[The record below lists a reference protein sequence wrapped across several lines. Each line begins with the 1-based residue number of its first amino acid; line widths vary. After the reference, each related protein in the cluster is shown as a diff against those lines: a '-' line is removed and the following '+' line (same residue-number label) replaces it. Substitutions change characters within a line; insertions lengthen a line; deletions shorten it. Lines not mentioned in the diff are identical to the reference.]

1 MKFSF
6 KKLLLCV
13 SVFALVLAFAGLSFS
28 AEGEKPVK
36 LGLLSKLNMT
46 QSDFHKFMAE
56 NVTAGTMN
64 IFSKNSHGG
73 HRGNTVVIF
82 YDSLIALQLA
92 LESGEIDE
100 AGMPE
105 SIAEYVMNV
114 NENRY
119 DVSCVVKT
127 MTTSLA
133 MGFRASD
140 DPALRNK
147 INDILLGMKADG
159 TLEGL
164 VDKYILNPGIS
175 EPEPVKFDKYEN
187 VKENIKVAITGDL
200 PPIDLI
206 ASDGTPTGF
215 NTAVLA
221 EIGRRAKINIEL
233 VDIDSGARAAALA
246 SGRVDAVFWFM
257 SLKGID
263 NQPDI
268 PSGVV
273 LSESYFDYNDY
284 LHIVKK

>member
-6 KKLLLCV
+6 KKLLLCL
-13 SVFALVLAFAGLSFS
+13 SVLVLVLASASLSF
-28 AEGEKPVK
+28 ADEGAKSVK
-36 LGLLSKLNMT
+36 LGLLSTLNMT
-46 QSDFHKFMAE
+46 QSDFHKFAAE
-56 NVTAGTMN
+56 NTMRGATS
-64 IFSKNSHGG
+64 ISKRALQNLSID
-73 HRGNTVVIF
+73 NYVFIF
-82 YDSLIALQLA
+82 YDSLTALQLA
-92 LESGEIDE
+92 LESGEIDA
-100 AGMPE
+100 AGMPKP
-105 SIAEYVMNV
+105 IAEYVMNV

-119 DVSCVVKT
+119 SILNILKT

-187 VKENIKVAITGDL
+187 VKNNIKVAVTGDL

-206 ASDGTPTGF
+206 AADGSPAGF

-233 VDIDSGARAAALA
+233 IDINSGARAAALA

-257 SLKGID
+257 SMKGID

-273 LSESYFDYNDY
+273 LSEPYFDYNEQ

>member
-119 DVSCVVKT
+119 DISCVVKT

-159 TLEGL
+159 TQ
-164 VDKYILNPGIS
+164 
-175 EPEPVKFDKYEN
+175 
-187 VKENIKVAITGDL
+187 
-200 PPIDLI
+200 
-206 ASDGTPTGF
+206 
-215 NTAVLA
+215 
-221 EIGRRAKINIEL
+221 IGRAH
-233 VDIDSGARAAALA
+233 V
-246 SGRVDAVFWFM
+246 
-257 SLKGID
+257 
-263 NQPDI
+263 
-268 PSGVV
+268 
-273 LSESYFDYNDY
+273 
-284 LHIVKK
+284 